1 MQCILET
8 NNLTKEYNGK
18 VVVSNVNMH
27 IYEGDIYGFVGEN
40 GAGKTTILRLI
51 SGLIFPSGGDFKL
64 FGASNNESDIYAAR
78 SKISG
83 IIESVSL
90 NKGMKALDNLRL
102 QCVSL
107 GLKRSDE
114 ELIELINHVGLRYDE
129 IKDKKVGNFSLGM
142 RQRLGIAIAI
152 VSKPKFIL
160 LDEPMNGLDPQG
172 FVDVR
177 ETIMKLNKEGVTFLI
192 SSHILSELD
201 KICNRIGFISH
212 GKLIE
217 EITMKEL
224 HDKARRKIRIVS
236 SDGEDTLKLLVDKLK
251 LKNTELEGN
260 NIDIFDEVDIND
272 VMNVLVSN
280 KRKVISINV
289 VDETIEDYYVN
300 LVTRGN

>member
-1 MQCILET
+1 MECILET

-18 VVVSNVNMH
+18 VVVSNANMH

-64 FGASNNESDIYAAR
+64 FGASNNESGIYAAR
-78 SKISG
+78 SKTSG

-217 EITMKEL
+217 EITMK
-224 HDKARRKIRIVS
+224 
-236 SDGEDTLKLLVDKLK
+236 
-251 LKNTELEGN
+251 
-260 NIDIFDEVDIND
+260 
-272 VMNVLVSN
+272 
-280 KRKVISINV
+280 
-289 VDETIEDYYVN
+289 
-300 LVTRGN
+300 